1 MTDYAELRN
10 KLASYLTSEQVDKI
24 FEAYQVADDAH
35 HGQLRVSG
43 EPYIVH
49 PMAVAEILADLHLDH
64 QSIEAAILH
73 DVIED
78 TPLDKFFIT
87 DNFGEKVAELVDGVS
102 KLTQIKFESREE
114 AQAEN
119 FRKMMLA
126 MAKDIRVILIKMA
139 DRLHNMRTIEALP
152 LSRKK
157 RIARE
162 TLEIYAPIAHRLGM
176 HTFRVEFEDLSFKAL
191 YPLRYRVLKKA
202 LRQGRGHRKEILSS
216 VKKAIRYKLEGFNLE
231 QFRLLSRKKH
241 LYSLYKKMR
250 RKRLS
255 LTEVLDV
262 YGLRVVLSTN
272 DDCYRVLGVVHE
284 LFKPVVGRFKDYIA
298 IPKLNGYQSI
308 HTTVIGPFGA
318 PIEIQLRTEEM
329 NRIAEKGIASHWVYK
344 SEPNIDESDAQI
356 RAREWLKGLLEIQS
370 QTGNSLEFIENVKI
384 DLYPDE
390 VYVFTPKSKILSLPQ
405 GATPVDFAYIVHTD
419 VGNQC
424 VACKID
430 RRLAPLSTRL
440 ISGQTVE
447 IITAAG
453 AHPNPA
459 WLSFAVTGKARSNI
473 RHWLKNQKVS
483 ESQELGRRLLNSALS
498 ASNLSIENIAKSKIK
513 HILAQV
519 QLQNLDQLFEE
530 IGLGLRMTALVAQR
544 LIDDNDIMQNPTL
557 HEAHAQAP
565 LIIKGTEG
573 MVVAYATCCY
583 PIPGD
588 VIIGLITE
596 GKGIMIHT
604 ENCLWL
610 QEHRPKREKC
620 IHVQWEDKIDTE
632 FKAEISIDV
641 INGRGVLAMLAG
653 TLAETN
659 SNIINV
665 KVDERDGRH
674 NTIYFILSVR
684 DRAHLARIMRRL
696 RKLSIVTRIARMKL
710 SY

>member
-1 MTDYAELRN
+1 MTDYVELRN
-10 KLASYLTSEQVDKI
+10 KLAAYLTTQQVDKI
-24 FEAYQVADDAH
+24 FEAYQVAYDAH

-49 PMAVAEILADLHLDH
+49 PMAVADILADLHLDH

-78 TPLDKFFIT
+78 TPLDKSFIT
-87 DNFGEKVAELVDGVS
+87 NNFGEKVAELVDGVS
-102 KLTQIKFESREE
+102 KLAQIKFESREE

-139 DRLHNMRTIEALP
+139 DRLHNMRTIEALAMP
-152 LSRKK
+152 RKK

-176 HTFRVEFEDLSFKAL
+176 HAFRVEFEDLSFKAL
-191 YPLRYRVLKKA
+191 YPLRYRVLKNA
-202 LRQGRGHRKEILSS
+202 LKQGRGHRKEILSS
-216 VKKAIRYKLEGFNLE
+216 VKKAIRFKLEDFSLIH
-231 QFRLLSRKKH
+231 FRLLSRKKH

-250 RKRLS
+250 KKRLS
-255 LTEVLDV
+255 LTEILDV
-262 YGLRVVLSTN
+262 YGLRVVVATH
-272 DDCYRVLGVVHE
+272 DECYRVLGVVHE
-284 LFKPVVGRFKDYIA
+284 LFKPVTGRFKDYIA
-298 IPKLNGYQSI
+298 IPKANGYQSI

-318 PIEIQLRTEEM
+318 PIEIQIRTEDM
-329 NRIAEKGIASHWVYK
+329 NRIAENGIASHWVYK
-344 SEPNIDESDAQI
+344 AEPSIDESDAQI

-447 IITAAG
+447 IITAPG

-483 ESQELGRRLLNSALS
+483 ESQELGRRLLNSAL
-498 ASNLSIENIAKSKIK
+498 AVSNLSIDSILKAKVKQF
-513 HILAQV
+513 LTQCE
-519 QLQNLDQLFEE
+519 LQNIEQLFEE
-530 IGLGLRMTALVAQR
+530 IGLGLRMAALVAQR
-544 LIDDNDIMQNPTL
+544 LVDEHSIQSPEL
-557 HEAHAQAP
+557 HEAHQPAP

-588 VIIGLITE
+588 AIIGLITE

-604 ENCLWL
+604 ENCVWL
-610 QEHRPKREKC
+610 QEHRPKREKS
-620 IHVQWEDKIDTE
+620 IHVQWEDKLEGE
-632 FKAEISIDV
+632 FKVEVSIDV
-641 INGRGVLAMLAG
+641 INGRGVLATLAS

-665 KVDERDGRH
+665 RVDERDGRH
-674 NTIYFILSVR
+674 NTIYFILAVR
-684 DRAHLARIMRRL
+684 DRAHLARVMRRL
-696 RKLSIVTRIARMKL
+696 RKLPIVTRIARCK
-710 SY
+710 SSH